1 MVKLYLHILYH
12 FLKQKYDWGKILFLS
27 WWNFMFWRKITFA
40 DFRNNIL
47 SLTLKR
53 FFWRWNQKYQAFLI
67 KFCLFIYYYSCL
79 ISCCIYY
86 LLVNNVVSFP
96 DDTFNLSLWKIT
108 LQFYYW
114 IWFFIIYHVNI
125 EKENL
130 IYIEDSLSVLSHS
143 LYCYLL

>member
-1 MVKLYLHILYH
+1 
-12 FLKQKYDWGKILFLS
+12 
-27 WWNFMFWRKITFA
+27 MFWRKITFA

-47 SLTLKR
+47 SLTLYR
-53 FFWRWNQKYQAFLI
+53 FFWRWNQKYLAFLI
-67 KFCLFIYYYSCL
+67 KFCLFICYYSCL
-79 ISCCIYY
+79 ISCCIYH

-125 EKENL
+125 EKKKILSTSKILYQCYL
-130 IYIEDSLSVLSHS
+130 IYYTVIY
-143 LYCYLL
+143 YCENNYHVHFYYKILV